1 MRCPKSTASSSRCS
15 KSRAGCCCR
24 MRIRRRSGAG
34 EFARCSA
41 DRIVSGFAAVLRK
54 DLRLELRSGESTLAL
69 LALSMLVLVVLVFA
83 LDAARV
89 RSLDAAA
96 GALWVAMVF
105 AGMLGANRALLA
117 ERDNGAI
124 RGLLLSPLDPAT
136 LYAAKLAAA
145 LIFMA
150 VAEVGAVI
158 LMVLFFNLDFDA
170 STVRLA
176 PILLLGAIGFSA
188 LATLLS
194 AITGRTRGG
203 DLLLPILAV
212 PIFVPALIAGV
223 KASGAAL
230 AGAPFAAMGDW
241 LKIMI
246 AFDVLFVTA
255 GYLLF
260 EYVIGQD

>member
-1 MRCPKSTASSSRCS
+1 L
-15 KSRAGCCCR
+15 
-24 MRIRRRSGAG
+24 
-34 EFARCSA
+34 
-41 DRIVSGFAAVLRK
+41 SGFAAVLRK

-89 RSLDAAA
+89 RSVDAAA

-117 ERDNGAI
+117 ERDNG
-124 RGLLLSPLDPAT
+124 GLLLSPLDPGT
-136 LYAAKLAAA
+136 LFAAKLSAA

-158 LMVLFFNLDFDA
+158 LMVLFFNLEFDA
-170 STVRLA
+170 SIARLA
-176 PILLLGAIGFSA
+176 PILALGAIGFSA

-203 DLLLPILAV
+203 DMLLPILAV

-223 KASGAAL
+223 KASAAAL
-230 AGAPFAAMGDW
+230 AGAPLESMGDW

-260 EYVIGQD
+260 EHVVGQD

>member
-1 MRCPKSTASSSRCS
+1 M
-15 KSRAGCCCR
+15 
-24 MRIRRRSGAG
+24 
-34 EFARCSA
+34 
-41 DRIVSGFAAVLRK
+41 SGFAAVLRK

-69 LALSMLVLVVLVFA
+69 LALSMLVLVILVFA

-89 RSLDAAA
+89 RSVDSAA

-105 AGMLGANRALLA
+105 AGTLGANRALLA

-124 RGLLLSPLDPAT
+124 RGLLMSPLDPAA
-136 LYAAKLAAA
+136 LFIAKLAAA

-158 LMVLFFNLDFDA
+158 LMVLFFNLEFDR
-170 STVRLA
+170 SLLLLA
-176 PILLLGAIGFSA
+176 PILALGAIGFSA

-203 DLLLPILAV
+203 DMLLPILAV

-223 KASGAAL
+223 KASAAAL
-230 AGAPFAAMGDW
+230 AGAPLGAVGDW

-246 AFDVLFVTA
+246 AFDLLFVTA

-260 EYVIGQD
+260 ENVVGED

>member
-1 MRCPKSTASSSRCS
+1 M
-15 KSRAGCCCR
+15 
-24 MRIRRRSGAG
+24 
-34 EFARCSA
+34 
-41 DRIVSGFAAVLRK
+41 SGFAAVLRK

-89 RSLDAAA
+89 RSVDAAA

-105 AGMLGANRALLA
+105 SGMLGANRALLA

-145 LIFMA
+145 FLFMA

-158 LMVLFFNLDFDA
+158 LMVLFFNLEFD
-170 STVRLA
+170 STIVLLT
-176 PILLLGAIGFSA
+176 PILVLGAIGFSA

-203 DLLLPILAV
+203 DMLVPILAV
-212 PIFVPALIAGV
+212 PIFVPALIAGD
-223 KASGAAL
+223 KASAAAL
-230 AGAPFAAMGDW
+230 AGAPFESMGDW

-246 AFDVLFVTA
+246 AFDVLFATA

-260 EYVIGQD
+260 EHVVGGD

>member
-1 MRCPKSTASSSRCS
+1 MQCRKSTASSLRSS

-24 MRIRRRSGAG
+24 MRIRRKSGAG
-34 EFARCSA
+34 GFARCSA
-41 DRIVSGFAAVLRK
+41 GSSILGCPAVLRK
-54 DLRLELRSGESTLAL
+54 DLRCELRSGESTVAL

-83 LDAARV
+83 LDAGRV
-89 RSLDAAA
+89 SSADAAA
-96 GALWVAMVF
+96 GARWVAMVF

-117 ERDNGAI
+117 ERDNSAI
-124 RGLLLSPLDPAT
+124 RGLLLSPLDPGT

-158 LMVLFFNLDFDA
+158 LMVLFFNLEFDA
-170 STVRLA
+170 SIARLA
-176 PILLLGAIGFSA
+176 PILALGAIGFSA

-203 DLLLPILAV
+203 DMLLPILAV

-223 KASGAAL
+223 KASAAAL
-230 AGAPFAAMGDW
+230 AGAPLDSMGDW
-241 LKIMI
+241 LKIMS
-246 AFDVLFVTA
+246 AFDMLFVTA

-260 EYVIGQD
+260 EQVVGED

>member
-1 MRCPKSTASSSRCS
+1 M
-15 KSRAGCCCR
+15 AGD
-24 MRIRRRSGAG
+24 S
-34 EFARCSA
+34 ARCWA
-41 DRIVSGFAAVLRK
+41 DRTLSGFAAVLRK

-83 LDAARV
+83 LDAAHV
-89 RSLDAAA
+89 RSVEVAA

-124 RGLLLSPLDPAT
+124 RGLLLSPLDPGT

-145 LIFMA
+145 LIFMLI
-150 VAEVGAVI
+150 AEVGAVI
-158 LMVLFFNLDFDA
+158 LMVIFFNLDFDA
-170 STVRLA
+170 STARLA
-176 PILLLGAIGFSA
+176 PILVLGTIGFSA

-194 AITGRTRGG
+194 AITGRTRSG
-203 DLLLPILAV
+203 DMLLPILAV

-223 KASGAAL
+223 KASAAAL
-230 AGAPFAAMGDW
+230 GGAPLASMGDW
-241 LKIMI
+241 LRIMI
-246 AFDVLFVTA
+246 AFDVLFVVA

-260 EYVIGQD
+260 EQVVGEN

>member
-1 MRCPKSTASSSRCS
+1 M
-15 KSRAGCCCR
+15 
-24 MRIRRRSGAG
+24 
-34 EFARCSA
+34 
-41 DRIVSGFAAVLRK
+41 SGFAAVLRK

-83 LDAARV
+83 FGAARA
-89 RSLDAAA
+89 RSIEAAA

-117 ERDNGAI
+117 ERDNAAI
-124 RGLLLSPLDPAT
+124 RGLLLSPLEPAT

-145 LIFMA
+145 FIFMA
-150 VAEVGAVI
+150 VAEAGAVV

-170 STVRLA
+170 SIARLA
-176 PILLLGAIGFSA
+176 PVLVLGAIGFSA

-203 DLLLPILAV
+203 DMLLPILAV

-223 KASGAAL
+223 KASAAAL
-230 AGAPFAAMGDW
+230 AGAPLASMADW

-260 EYVIGQD
+260 EHVVGGD

>member
-1 MRCPKSTASSSRCS
+1 MQCRKSTASSLRSS

-24 MRIRRRSGAG
+24 MRIRRKSGAG

-41 DRIVSGFAAVLRK
+41 GSIVSGFAAVLRK

-89 RSLDAAA
+89 RSVDAAA

-105 AGMLGANRALLA
+105 AGML
-117 ERDNGAI
+117 GAI

-145 LIFMA
+145 FIFMA

-158 LMVLFFNLDFDA
+158 LMVLFFNLDFDG

-176 PILLLGAIGFSA
+176 PILVLGAIGFSA

-203 DLLLPILAV
+203 DMLLPILAV

-223 KASGAAL
+223 KASAATL

>member
-1 MRCPKSTASSSRCS
+1 M
-15 KSRAGCCCR
+15 
-24 MRIRRRSGAG
+24 
-34 EFARCSA
+34 
-41 DRIVSGFAAVLRK
+41 SGFAAVLRK

-89 RSLDAAA
+89 RSVDAAA

-176 PILLLGAIGFSA
+176 PILAAGRDRILRARDAALRNHGTHPRRRHAVADSGRADFRARADCRSESERRRAGGRAVSPRWAIG
-188 LATLLS
+188 
-194 AITGRTRGG
+194 
-203 DLLLPILAV
+203 
-212 PIFVPALIAGV
+212 
-223 KASGAAL
+223 
-230 AGAPFAAMGDW
+230 
-241 LKIMI
+241 
-246 AFDVLFVTA
+246 
-255 GYLLF
+255 
-260 EYVIGQD
+260 

>member
-1 MRCPKSTASSSRCS
+1 MRVA
-15 KSRAGCCCR
+15 
-24 MRIRRRSGAG
+24 
-34 EFARCSA
+34 
-41 DRIVSGFAAVLRK
+41 FAAVLRK

-89 RSLDAAA
+89 RSVDAAA

-105 AGMLGANRALLA
+105 AGMLGANRALLRRA
-117 ERDNGAI
+117 RQRRDSRLADEPA
-124 RGLLLSPLDPAT
+124 RSRRRSTPPSSPPP
-136 LYAAKLAAA
+136 
-145 LIFMA
+145 LIFMT

-170 STVRLA
+170 SIARLA
-176 PILLLGAIGFSA
+176 PILMLGAIGFSA

-203 DLLLPILAV
+203 DMLLPILAV

-223 KASGAAL
+223 KASAAAL
-230 AGAPFAAMGDW
+230 AGTPLALDGRLAEDHGRVRRAVRHRRLPAVRACGR
-241 LKIMI
+241 
-246 AFDVLFVTA
+246 
-255 GYLLF
+255 
-260 EYVIGQD
+260 